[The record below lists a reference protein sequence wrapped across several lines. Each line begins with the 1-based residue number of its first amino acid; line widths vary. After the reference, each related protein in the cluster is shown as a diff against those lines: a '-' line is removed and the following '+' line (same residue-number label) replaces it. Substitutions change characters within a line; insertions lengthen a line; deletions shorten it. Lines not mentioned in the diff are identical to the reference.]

1 MMRHPLYG
9 PPLGNVKSEQNIL
22 QSEENIVKA
31 EGDTKEFTPM
41 GKLIEK
47 GSYVPGF
54 VVTVSGKSRC
64 P

>member
-31 EGDTKEFTPM
+31 DVREEINPHPGISFSYDPEKHKTMKDTK
-41 GKLIEK
+41 
-47 GSYVPGF
+47 S
-54 VVTVSGKSRC
+54 
-64 P
+64 